1 MFKKRV
7 ITALLL
13 LATPV
18 LVLAAN
24 EVSVANSFTLVLPS
38 DSSQYTV
45 LGGTFDSVTVNNSS
59 FDFSMSAG
67 SSVDITSADK
77 KNFSVSPS
85 LGATTQCE
93 SSQSRIVLSKGQGA
107 STETITVTPSGSCSS
122 SGGGGAPGSV
132 STGGGGGGGSSASA
146 PAPTPIPTPALV
158 TAPAPTSVSVPASP
172 TIASIQQQIAAIMA
186 RIASL
191 RSGPAVPTAPPAYGV
206 FARVMNPGERSDE
219 VHRLQQ
225 LLAQDPS
232 IYPEGTVSGYYG
244 TLTRNA
250 VRRFQLKH
258 DVIRNAD
265 ELGNGRVG
273 PKTMA
278 KLNEIFGGS
287 PAPVLPSPVAP
298 SPAVPPAAP
307 SAPISNQAKIN
318 EIMLKIQEI
327 QAKINALKVAP

>member
-18 LVLAAN
+18 LALAAN

-45 LGGTFDSVTVNNSS
+45 TGGIFDSVTVNNSN
-59 FDFSMSAG
+59 FEFLMSAG
-67 SSVDITSADK
+67 SSVTITSADK
-77 KNFSVSPS
+77 KNFTVSPS
-85 LGATTQCE
+85 LGSTTLCE
-93 SSQSRIVLSKGQGA
+93 TSQSRLILSKGQGA

-132 STGGGGGGGSSASA
+132 STGGGGGGGSSA
-146 PAPTPIPTPALV
+146 
-158 TAPAPTSVSVPASP
+158 PAPTSVSAPAPAPVSAPAPVLAPASSP
-172 TIASIQQQIAAIMA
+172 IALIQQQIAIILA

-191 RSGPAVPTAPPAYGV
+191 RSGQAAPAAPPAYGV

-225 LLAQDPS
+225 LFAQDTS

-258 DVIRNAD
+258 GVIRSAD

-287 PAPVLPSPVAP
+287 PASVMPTPVAP
-298 SPAVPPAAP
+298 ASLMPPAQPAP
-307 SAPISNQAKIN
+307 TDNQAKIN

-327 QAKINALKVAP
+327 QAKINALKAQ

>member
-93 SSQSRIVLSKGQGA
+93 SSQSQPQHL
-107 STETITVTPSGSCSS
+107 
-122 SGGGGAPGSV
+122 
-132 STGGGGGGGSSASA
+132 
-146 PAPTPIPTPALV
+146 
-158 TAPAPTSVSVPASP
+158 
-172 TIASIQQQIAAIMA
+172 
-186 RIASL
+186 
-191 RSGPAVPTAPPAYGV
+191 
-206 FARVMNPGERSDE
+206 F
-219 VHRLQQ
+219 Q
-225 LLAQDPS
+225 LL
-232 IYPEGTVSGYYG
+232 
-244 TLTRNA
+244 R
-250 VRRFQLKH
+250 
-258 DVIRNAD
+258 
-265 ELGNGRVG
+265 
-273 PKTMA
+273 
-278 KLNEIFGGS
+278 
-287 PAPVLPSPVAP
+287 
-298 SPAVPPAAP
+298 
-307 SAPISNQAKIN
+307 
-318 EIMLKIQEI
+318 
-327 QAKINALKVAP
+327 

>member
-24 EVSVANSFTLVLPS
+24 EGRVANSFTLVLPS

-107 STETITVTPSGSCSS
+107 TTETITVTPSGSCSSS

-132 STGGGGGGGSSASA
+132 STGGGGGGGGSSA
-146 PAPTPIPTPALV
+146 PAPAPV
-158 TAPAPTSVSVPASP
+158 SAPAPAPVSAPAPVLAPASSP
-172 TIASIQQQIAAIMA
+172 IALIQQQIAIILA

-191 RSGPAVPTAPPAYGV
+191 RSGQAAPAAPPAYGV

-225 LLAQDPS
+225 LFAQDTS

-258 DVIRNAD
+258 GVIRSAD

-287 PAPVLPSPVAP
+287 PASVMP
-298 SPAVPPAAP
+298 SPAAPPVQPAP
-307 SAPISNQAKIN
+307 TSNQAKIN

>member
-18 LVLAAN
+18 LALAAN

-45 LGGTFDSVTVNNSS
+45 TGGIFDSVTVNNSN
-59 FDFSMSAG
+59 FEFLMSAG
-67 SSVDITSADK
+67 SSVTITSADK
-77 KNFSVSPS
+77 KNFTVSPS
-85 LGATTQCE
+85 LGSTTLCE
-93 SSQSRIVLSKGQGA
+93 TSQSRLILSKGQGA

-132 STGGGGGGGSSASA
+132 STGGGGGGSS
-146 PAPTPIPTPALV
+146 
-158 TAPAPTSVSVPASP
+158 APAPTSVSAPAPAPVSAPAPVLAPASSP
-172 TIASIQQQIAAIMA
+172 IALIQQQIAIILA

-191 RSGPAVPTAPPAYGV
+191 RSGQAAPAAPPAYGV

-225 LLAQDPS
+225 LFAQDTS

-258 DVIRNAD
+258 GVIRSAD

-287 PAPVLPSPVAP
+287 PVSVMPSPVAP
-298 SPAVPPAAP
+298 SPVAPPVQ
-307 SAPISNQAKIN
+307 SAPTSNQAKIN

>member
-18 LVLAAN
+18 LALAAN

-45 LGGTFDSVTVNNSS
+45 LGGIFDSVTVNTSS
-59 FDFSMSAG
+59 FEFVMSAG

-225 LLAQDPS
+225 LLAQDTS

-287 PAPVLPSPVAP
+287 PASVMPTPVAP
-298 SPAVPPAAP
+298 ASLMPPAQPAP
-307 SAPISNQAKIN
+307 TDNQAKIN

-327 QAKINALKVAP
+327 QAKINALKAQ